1 MLKGLPDK
9 ELDGRLK
16 FIWYVC
22 ACGVDSA
29 FSYALYSKYVDIYEL
44 YEAEDY
50 DMHDLKIPDDV
61 LRKLYDKRLEDAF
74 ELFKKCVAMDIKFY
88 SIEDKLYPQKLKKIK
103 DPPLLLFFKGN
114 FPDFDKTLCAGMV
127 GTRNMSDYGK
137 KTAEYLAGGIASC
150 GVIVISGLAKGIDG
164 TCQRAALN
172 NGGFTV
178 GVIGNSI
185 DSIYPKENAALF
197 NKVYKY
203 GVVISEYWPGCA
215 TYKTSFPRRNRII
228 AGLSDFV
235 VVVEAPDKSG
245 ALITASLAKR
255 QGKLVCVPPMPLTKE
270 NAGTASL
277 VRGGA
282 RMIMSVSDI
291 LEEYEVLLP
300 HTIPPDLPLPSLLAA
315 EKTEV
320 GETKLHTRAE
330 KEHAYNYLLDY
341 LDEHGPVSLTQAA
354 MDNARFSL
362 KELMRVA
369 TELELDGYAVRLPG
383 GLYDAVLG
391 DKVPAARINENQT

>member
-22 ACGVDSA
+22 ACGADSSIA
-29 FSYALYSKYVDIYEL
+29 YKLYCQYEDIFALYDSSDYDIY
-44 YEAEDY
+44 
-50 DMHDLKIPDDV
+50 DLNIPDDV
-61 LRKLYDKRLEDAF
+61 MSRLMNKRLEDAF
-74 ELFKKCVAMDIKFY
+74 ELFKKCLAMDIRFC
-88 SIEDKLYPQKLKKIK
+88 SIEDARYPQKLKKIK
-103 DPPLLLFFKGN
+103 DPPLILFYKGT

-127 GTRNMSDYGK
+127 GTRKMSDYGK

-150 GVIVISGLAKGIDG
+150 GVIVVSGLAKGIDG
-164 TCQRAALN
+164 TCQRVALN
-172 NGGFTV
+172 SGGFTV

-185 DSIYPKENAALF
+185 DTIYPKENAALY

-203 GVVISEYWPGCA
+203 GVVISEYWPGCP

-228 AGLSDFV
+228 AGLSDFL
-235 VVVEAPDKSG
+235 VVVEAPDGSG
-245 ALITASLAKR
+245 ALITASLAKK

-270 NAGTASL
+270 NAGTAAL

-300 HTIPPDLPLPSLLAA
+300 HTIPADFPLPSLL
-315 EKTEV
+315 ETEISKPQEIKV
-320 GETKLHTRAE
+320 NSRAE
-330 KEHAYNYLLDY
+330 KEHAYNFLLEY
-341 LDEHGPVSLTQAA
+341 LDNNGPVTITKAA
-354 MDNARFSL
+354 TVTTRFSL
-362 KELMRVA
+362 KELMRAA
-369 TELELDGYAVRLPG
+369 TELELDGYALRLPG
-383 GLYDAVLG
+383 GFYDAVPA
-391 DKVPAARINENQT
+391 DRVPNADLKDNNI

>member
-22 ACGVDSA
+22 ACGADAA
-29 FSYALYSKYVDIYEL
+29 FAYKLYCYYDDIYCL
-44 YEAEDY
+44 YDADDY
-50 DMHDLKIPDDV
+50 DTHELSIPDDA
-61 LRKLYDKRLEDAF
+61 LTRLMDKRLDEAF
-74 ELFKKCVAMDIKFY
+74 ELYKRCYSMDIRLY
-88 SIEDKLYPQKLKKIK
+88 SIEDNKYPQKLKKIK
-103 DPPLLLFFKGN
+103 DPPLLLFFKGT

-127 GTRNMSDYGK
+127 GTRKMSDYGR

-150 GVIVISGLAKGIDG
+150 GVIVISGLAKGIDS
-164 TCQRAALN
+164 TCQRTAIN

-185 DSIYPKENAALF
+185 DTIYPKENAALF

-203 GVVISEYWPGCA
+203 GVVISEYWPGCT

-235 VVVEAPDKSG
+235 VVVEAPEGSG

-300 HTIPPDLPLPSLLAA
+300 NITPPDMPLPTLIEPKENFDS
-315 EKTEV
+315 EKPI
-320 GETKLHTRAE
+320 GTRA
-330 KEHAYNYLLDY
+330 KEHAYNFLLEE
-341 LDEHGPVSLTQAA
+341 LDTNGPLSLNSIAA
-354 MDNARFSL
+354 STDRYTF
-362 KELMRVA
+362 KELMKAA
-369 TELELDGYAVRLPG
+369 TALELDGYAVRLPG
-383 GLYDAVLG
+383 GMYDAVPA
-391 DKVPAARINENQT
+391 DKVPGATIDINE